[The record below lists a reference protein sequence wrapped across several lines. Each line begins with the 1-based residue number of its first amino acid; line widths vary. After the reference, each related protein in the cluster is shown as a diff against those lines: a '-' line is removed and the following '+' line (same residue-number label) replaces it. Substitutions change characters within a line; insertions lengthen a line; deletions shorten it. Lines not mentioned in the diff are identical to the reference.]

1 MLFRKKDKS
10 GTHYPNRPDRAKAV
24 HPGDY
29 YECEPEELGSAI
41 DTFDR
46 IDGPMPAKGAEAVA
60 IAPAPGPMRIVPRG
74 HGWFDVLDST
84 GRATIYLTAAN
95 YKFVLKTSADV
106 TIWTQDQ
113 VSSVAPFNV
122 DLDVAGTAGEAIA
135 AG

>member
-84 GRATIYLTAAN
+84 GR
-95 YKFVLKTSADV
+95 
-106 TIWTQDQ
+106 Q
-113 VSSVAPFNV
+113 VNRGAVRTEEA
-122 DLDVAGTAGEAIA
+122 EAIA
-135 AG
+135 KGGARVRDEGGTGDRDDSPEADEG